1 MKVMTSI
8 TVRRLSFRQGEK
20 TRDWDAVYDLCCRT
34 GNNGQPVSPERWD
47 LFGRLWVEPYEKIF
61 PQWTY
66 VAEAD
71 RVVVGYLTGCPDSR
85 GFAKAKVGRFA
96 LPLLVDVLSRPLFR
110 ERGRSQ
116 VRKTIFGLRKERRN
130 EAFPRALRQMLQ
142 RDYPAHLHMNVE
154 ANWRGSG
161 VGTKLIEHFFADLR
175 GTGIP
180 RVHLYCGADPLV
192 FYLRRG
198 FTEIGSSQF
207 HGAPVYVLGRAC

>member
-34 GNNGQPVSPERWD
+34 GNNGQPVSPERWG
-47 LFGRLWVEPYEKIF
+47 LFGRLWVGPYEKIF

-96 LPLLVDVLSRPLFR
+96 LPLLVDIC
-110 ERGRSQ
+110 RGRYPGNRDARRF
-116 VRKTIFGLRKERRN
+116 VRQFFGFEKTPEG
-130 EAFPRALRQMLQ
+130 AFPRALRQTLQ

-161 VGTKLIEHFFADLR
+161 VGTKLIERFFADLSSA
-175 GTGIP
+175 GIAGGY
-180 RVHLYCGADPLV
+180 LYCGADPLA
-192 FYLRRG
+192 FYLRQG
-198 FTEIGSSQF
+198 FTELGSSQF
-207 HGAPVYVLGRAC
+207 RGAPVYVLGRAR